1 MSQTLRKYQVELA
14 NQALSTNIIVWLGT
28 GSGKTIIAA
37 LVIKKVLNQLLSE
50 DNVIPPY
57 NQDEKLTIE
66 NVFNLNYTF
75 DSNNLNVL
83 ETLESND
90 SINFNINPYENF
102 TAFTNETEF
111 SCKFGPNDNQK
122 YPKKIIFLAPQIS
135 LAEQQS
141 KAHIYTYTKY
151 IFI

>member
-1 MSQTLRKYQVELA
+1 MPHALRKYQVELA

-37 LVIKKVLNQLLSE
+37 LVIKKVLNQLLTE
-50 DNVIPPY
+50 ANAIPPY

-90 SINFNINPYENF
+90 SINFNINTEINSNSNPYENF

-111 SCKFGPNDNQK
+111 SFKFGPNNNNN
-122 YPKKIIFLAPQIS
+122 YPKKVIFLAPQIS

-141 KAHIYTYTKY
+141 KAHT
-151 IFI
+151 